1 MEYKER
7 LVSELIRADLPILS
21 EKSVDRRNFLKGMAS
36 LGLLVTA
43 APALTVSAWA
53 SGVPTREKKLS
64 FYNTHTGE
72 SLKNC
77 LFWADGELN
86 TQAMA
91 ELKYHFR
98 DHRTNQEHDLDPDL
112 IHLIH
117 AIQNKI
123 DSIQPIHLISGYRSP
138 KTNAQLRSG
147 SCGVAKNSQHLCG
160 KAADI
165 MIPER
170 TMKQVQQAAKSLRAG
185 GVGRYSQ
192 FVHVDTGHV
201 RYWGPA

>member
-1 MEYKER
+1 M
-7 LVSELIRADLPILS
+7 SELGWADAPLLS
-21 EKSVDRRNFLKGMAS
+21 EENIDRRKFLKTMVS
-36 LGLLVTA
+36 LGLVVATA
-43 APALTVSAWA
+43 PTVAVSCWTQAPSL
-53 SGVPTREKKLS
+53 EKKLT

-72 SLKNC
+72 FLKNC
-77 LFWADGELN
+77 LFWADGKLN

-117 AIQNKI
+117 AIQNKT

-138 KTNAQLRSG
+138 KTNAQLRSA
-147 SCGVAKNSQHLCG
+147 SCGVARNSQHLCG

-165 MIPER
+165 MIPGR
-170 TMKQVQQAAKSLRAG
+170 TMKQVQQAAKSLKVG
-185 GVGRYSQ
+185 GVGRYSR
-192 FVHVDTGHV
+192 FVHVDTGPV
-201 RYWGPA
+201 RYWGSA

>member
-43 APALTVSAWA
+43 APALTAFGWA
-53 SGVPTREKKLS
+53 SVPTLEKKLS

-72 SLKNC
+72 FLKNC

-117 AIQNKI
+117 AIQNKT
-123 DSIQPIHLISGYRSP
+123 DSTQAIHLISGYRSP
-138 KTNAQLRSG
+138 KTNDKLRSA